1 MPPDISFVIPFK
13 DEEPTL
19 VELFERIA
27 AATRPTGRSFEVI
40 FVDDGSR
47 DGGAARVAELAAR
60 HPGTVR
66 LVELRGNFGKSA
78 ALAAGFE
85 RATGAVV
92 FTLDADLQDDPKEI
106 PRFLAALDDGLDVVS
121 GYKQTRHDPWH
132 KVLPS
137 RVFNWMV
144 RCTTSTAASSATG
157 PRCCETCGCMAS
169 CTASSRRWPPG
180 TGFVWVS
187 SSSSTIR
194 AGSASRSSAWGG
206 SFAASWTCSLS
217 RSSPSTTA
225 SRSTSSAGS
234 GRPRSSPAWRSAVIS
249 RR

>member
-1 MPPDISFVIPFK
+1 MALDISFVIPFK

-19 VELFERIA
+19 VELFERIG

-40 FVDDGSR
+40 FIDDGSR
-47 DGGAARVAELAAR
+47 DGGAARAAELAAR

-144 RCTTSTAASSATG
+144 RRLTG
-157 PRCCETCGCMAS
+157 VPLHDINCG
-169 CTASSRRWPPG
+169 
-180 TGFVWVS
+180 F
-187 SSSSTIR
+187 
-194 AGSASRSSAWGG
+194 
-206 SFAASWTCSLS
+206 
-217 RSSPSTTA
+217 
-225 SRSTSSAGS
+225 
-234 GRPRSSPAWRSAVIS
+234 
-249 RR
+249 